1 MNIHVIIGEDDCLVS
16 EAAKERLGDGA
27 MLDVVDSANATN
39 ADLQLADVA
48 RADESVSTPPFLV
61 PKKATWWRN
70 VGFLPGGKAS
80 EEVKSA
86 LERFARKLA
95 STPLPEGQVFVL
107 SGPHLLKKSVFAKAL
122 EGCAEFTFF
131 ASEKPWEAARN
142 AVARVSDWAQKD
154 GLVFR
159 PGVADRFVSVVGSDT
174 RSLRNELA
182 KLRDYLGPDVREIT
196 AEGVAAVTSAG
207 VGVEPMPW
215 DVTDAVGKRDL
226 AGALAAL
233 GRFGGEAGFAVFMT
247 GVLERFFRQML
258 DVAAGRTDGMSP
270 FAVRKSEGFLR
281 NWTAG
286 ELRAARAR
294 FVMLRERAVSGLSSA
309 DLLVAPTLV
318 RAMRRRAAR

>member
-1 MNIHVIIGEDDCLVS
+1 MNIHFIIGEDDCLVS
-16 EAAKERLGDGA
+16 EAAKERLGGDA
-27 MLDVVDSANATN
+27 MLEVVDSASATN

-48 RADESVSTPPFLV
+48 RVDESVSTPPFLE

-70 VGFLPGGKAS
+70 VGFLPGGKSS

-95 STPLPEGQVFVL
+95 ASPLPENQALVV
-107 SGPHLLKKSVFAKAL
+107 SGPHLLKKSVFMKTL

-131 ASEKPWEAARN
+131 AAEKPWEAARN

-159 PGVADRFVSVVGSDT
+159 PGAAERFVSVVGPDT

-182 KLRDYLGPDVREIT
+182 KLRDYLGPDAHDVS
-196 AEGVAAVTSAG
+196 AGDVDAVTSVG

-215 DVTDAVGKRDL
+215 DVTDAVGRRDL
-226 AGALAAL
+226 AGALSAL
-233 GRFGGEAGFAVFMT
+233 ERFGGETGFAVFMT

-258 DVAAGRTDGMSP
+258 DVAAGRTDGMAP

-281 NWTAG
+281 NWTTA

-294 FVMLRERAVSGLSSA
+294 FVRLREQVVSGLSSG

-318 RAMRRRAAR
+318 RAMRRRPAR